1 MESDAVDDQ
10 MTFSRIAE
18 GGFPRNRLLILLLEL
33 KSTTS
38 ALKTRRVGKS
48 VKKVLSTRA
57 AVFLSF
63 SFPLILTEPSLL
75 PVCIRLPQSV
85 CLFYPISLQH

>member
-1 MESDAVDDQ
+1 

-18 GGFPRNRLLILLLEL
+18 GGFPRNMLLILLLEL
-33 KSTTS
+33 NSTTS

-63 SFPLILTEPSLL
+63 GFPNPRSEVAGKQFI
-75 PVCIRLPQSV
+75 
-85 CLFYPISLQH
+85 LFYASSAPCL